1 MDGPGGERRLAAILA
16 ADVVDYSRHLGADEA
31 GTLERLRTMRRE
43 VVDPLMTEHRGR
55 VFKTMGDGLLAEF
68 SSAVAAL
75 RCAIAIQ
82 ERLRAEASTLRLRI
96 GLHQGDIVIEGDD
109 LLGDGVNIAAR
120 IQPLAE
126 PGGIC
131 ISARVR
137 EDAAGKL
144 ALDVE
149 DMGEPDLKNIARK
162 VRIFRV
168 RLATEPR
175 PPLALP
181 DRPSLAVLPF
191 TNLSGDPEQEYFAD
205 GVVEDIITALSRVG
219 WFFVI
224 ARNSSFT
231 YKGRAVDIKQV
242 GRELGVRYVLEGSV
256 RKAGGRIR
264 ISGQLIDAAT
274 SHHVWADHFD
284 GDLADVFDLQDRIT
298 ESVVGAIEPSLR
310 TAEIGRARA
319 KPTESLDAYDLYL
332 RALPHFD
339 SRTRDGND
347 QALVLL
353 NRAIAIDAT
362 YALARAALALAY
374 LQRSVQGWAEPGE
387 TPAAIA
393 LARAAVTASPDD
405 PATLRC
411 AGHALASLAGEY
423 DQSLVLLQRAA
434 RLNPN
439 SADIAAT
446 TGYLQYYVGQP
457 ARAAESF
464 QRAIRLSPLDP
475 RMLQIFAG
483 LGMASLMA
491 GENDEALNFLQSSI
505 NAGPDWAPT
514 LRALIFAFV
523 RLGRIEEAR
532 ETARRLLEV
541 DPGYRIGTGHL
552 TAPKGAFR
560 DEFVSAL
567 RLAGLPD

>member
-1 MDGPGGERRLAAILA
+1 MDASGSERRLAAILV
-16 ADVVDYSRHLGADEA
+16 ADVVDYSRQVGADETA
-31 GTLERLRTMRRE
+31 TLERLRAMRRD
-43 VVDPLMTEHRGR
+43 VIDPLMTEHRGR

-68 SSAVAAL
+68 PSAVQAL

-82 ERLRAEASTLRLRI
+82 ERLRADASTLRLRI
-96 GLHQGDIVIEGDD
+96 GLHQGDVVIEGDD

-144 ALDVE
+144 ALNVE
-149 DMGEPDLKNIARK
+149 DMGEPELKNIERK
-162 VRIFRV
+162 VRVFRV
-168 RLATEPR
+168 RPATEAK
-175 PPLALP
+175 PPLSLP

-256 RKAGGRIR
+256 RKAGGRVR
-264 ISGQLIDAAT
+264 ITGQLIDAAT
-274 SHHVWADHFD
+274 GHHVWADRFD
-284 GDLADVFDLQDRIT
+284 GDLADIFDLQDRIT
-298 ESVVGAIEPSLR
+298 ESVVGAIEPKLR
-310 TAEIGRARA
+310 TAEINRATA

-332 RALPHFD
+332 RALPHMY
-339 SRTRDGND
+339 SRTGSDT
-347 QALVLL
+347 ALVLL
-353 NRAIAIDAT
+353 QQAIAIDET
-362 YALARAALALAY
+362 YGLAKAALAFVY
-374 LQRSVQGWAEPGE
+374 LHRNVQGWAEPDE
-387 TPAAIA
+387 TPAAVA
-393 LARAAVTASPDD
+393 LARAAVAASPDD
-405 PATLRC
+405 PTTLRY
-411 AGHALASLAGEY
+411 AGHVLGTLAGESAE
-423 DQSLVLLQRAA
+423 SLAVLERAA

-439 SADIAAT
+439 SANILMS
-446 TGYLQYYVGQP
+446 TGYVQLYSGQP
-457 ARAAESF
+457 AASVECF
-464 QRAIRLSPLDP
+464 QRAMRLSPLDP
-475 RMLQIFAG
+475 EMAQIWAG
-483 LGMASLMA
+483 LGMAKLMA
-491 GENDEALNFLQSSI
+491 GENDEALELLRRAI
-505 NAGPDWAPT
+505 REGPSWGPT
-514 LRALIFAFV
+514 LRALILTLV

-532 ETARRLLEV
+532 ATARRLLEV
-541 DPGYRIGTGHL
+541 DPGYRIGTRL
-552 TAPKGAFR
+552 LVSPQGAFR
-560 DEFVSAL
+560 DEFVDAL